1 MCRCEAAKGGAS
13 QASTVTVC
21 TSSSAATIERVRS
34 WRCISARSSSGAD
47 PATRS
52 AERIE
57 RLLQELGH
65 VVRQDDVLGLG

>member
-1 MCRCEAAKGGAS
+1 
-13 QASTVTVC
+13 
-21 TSSSAATIERVRS
+21 VRS